1 MDENTPITDKN
12 GYNKLLKEIDNENKR
27 INDPLT
33 DAEQKKVSTER
44 LGKLNK
50 LKDDY
55 LAKGQPKNHLQPA
68 MKGARENYL
77 KSAAA
82 YTPDM
87 NSSKDA
93 SLKANP
99 EILAADEERNKAKMA
114 DARNSANNA
123 AVEEAENNVQE
134 ISTEEVEAPE
144 LNETDEAAIQAQ
156 NDIEEAVAGTK
167 GDGTPT
173 TSQTVIEKLSN
184 KYDIPTTFTPDGK
197 IVPTEESQWK
207 RADASGKLAMFG
219 TALSCIISA
228 LSGGNIPP
236 INFNKIMGVDKQ
248 YTTYL
253 ANVHQYNEAISSGVK
268 KGAEN
273 KANADYAG
281 FMSSLPDRER
291 TILENI
297 SSDYELTKAAADK
310 ERLGKQ
316 GEVQKGLIDA
326 QAQSAVTMLI
336 SLQDARDKGL
346 ISQKTFDD
354 FLQLKRAEFGQWSG
368 LWERITDR
376 AGIKAGVSASG
387 KPYGGVNVGN

>member
-1 MDENTPITDKN
+1 MDENKPITDKYE
-12 GYNKLLKEIDNENKR
+12 YNKLLREIENEEKR
-27 INDPLT
+27 IKDPLT
-33 DAEQKKVSTER
+33 NGEQKNVSNER

-55 LAKGQPKNHLQPA
+55 LAKGQPKKDTSA
-68 MKGARENYL
+68 FEGARENYL
-77 KSAAA
+77 NNAAA
-82 YTPDM
+82 YAPDM
-87 NSSKDA
+87 KSSKDA

-99 EILAADEERNKAKMA
+99 EILAADEVRNEAKMA

-123 AVEEAENNVQE
+123 AVEEAEQNVQDAVNNA
-134 ISTEEVEAPE
+134 TE

-156 NDIEEAVAGTK
+156 NNIEKAVAETK
-167 GDGTPT
+167 GAGTPT
-173 TSQTVIEKLSN
+173 TPQTVIGNLSR
-184 KYDIPTTFTPDGK
+184 KFGVPTTFTPDGK

-207 RADASGKLAMFG
+207 RADTSGKLAMFG

-273 KANADYAG
+273 KANADYAS

-297 SSDYELTKAAADK
+297 SSDYEMTKAAADK

-316 GEVQKGLIDA
+316 GEVQKGLINA
-326 QAQSAVTMLI
+326 QAESAVTMLI

-346 ISQKTFDD
+346 ISQETFDD
-354 FLQLKRAEFGQWSG
+354 FLQLKRAEFGQWTG

-376 AGIKAGVSASG
+376 AGINAGVSANG
-387 KPYGGVNVGN
+387 KPYGGVNIGK